1 MNKITICSEEINN
14 SVFILFYF
22 SVALFH
28 DRRSKVDKLA
38 TLLCSENFA
47 HYLFVNKGKRLLS
60 KCIPTFNP
68 VIFFFLFYLL
78 IRLIYINI
86 FETN

>member
-1 MNKITICSEEINN
+1 MIHLIR
-14 SVFILFYF
+14 FFPPFHFYF

-28 DRRSKVDKLA
+28 DRRSKVDRLA

-68 VIFFFLFYLL
+68 VIIISFSLLFDSPDS
-78 IRLIYINI
+78 IR
-86 FETN
+86 FEDIHN